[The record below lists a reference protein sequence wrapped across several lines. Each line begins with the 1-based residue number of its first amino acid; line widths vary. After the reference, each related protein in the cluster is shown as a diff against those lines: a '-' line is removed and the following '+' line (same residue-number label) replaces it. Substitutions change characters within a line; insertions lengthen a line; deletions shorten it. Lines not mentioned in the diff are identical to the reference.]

1 MVTPLSVVGVPGDE
15 LTLAA
20 CLSYPQVGT
29 LCHVRHKR
37 LFVSRNMPLPQ
48 LRRGPDCAPTGV
60 RTKLLVVIVWIALV
74 VWLGLVMWSLS
85 VVRAA
90 AGADAPAPT
99 RTRAPVSGVLFAGRR
114 RLMAVS
120 QGVLL
125 VLALAATVLLS
136 DEAQWTPLPL
146 TGLLAL
152 LVLGSDFLVLDAKRF
167 RIGGSFTGWVPGWG
181 CVGPAPAA
189 VLGLASALVDAAR
202 RRVRGTYLLNNLLTY
217 TTLPLLGGLALHALK
232 LADVQEGGY
241 AVAVFCVFLTANALN
256 FLMIAGHTRLLRGGS
271 LIEMLRTVFIPVLP
285 WEIASAVMTAM
296 AVYGFEVYGAG
307 IIGLFALALGV
318 YQLLLRALLE
328 GQMHSEEIER
338 RTDQLDVRHEGMLGL
353 LLETLALRD
362 PSAARHAAATAH
374 YAHELARAAGLSE
387 REQAVVHTA
396 GLLHDLGKEA
406 LPDHILVGRNDLHP
420 AERRLIE
427 RHPADGARLLLRVEG
442 MGEVAAAV
450 LAHHERI
457 DGRGYPD
464 GLAGE
469 RIPMAARILAVAE
482 VYDVLTAQDSY
493 RMPMSPAEAEDE
505 LRQVAGAQLDGRLV
519 YLFATRVLRGR
530 HADHRGRI
538 ADLETELQVQ
548 RKGRGMLD
556 QPFLLGPPLA

>member
-1 MVTPLSVVGVPGDE
+1 VLAVV
-15 LTLAA
+15 
-20 CLSYPQVGT
+20 
-29 LCHVRHKR
+29 
-37 LFVSRNMPLPQ
+37 
-48 LRRGPDCAPTGV
+48 
-60 RTKLLVVIVWIALV
+60 VWIALV
-74 VWLGLVMWSLS
+74 VWLALVVWSLS
-85 VVRAA
+85 VVKGA
-90 AGADAPAPT
+90 AGSDAPGIAPEPPPP
-99 RTRAPVSGVLFAGRR
+99 RSPRLPYAGRR
-114 RLMAVS
+114 QAIAIG

-125 VLALAATVLLS
+125 GVVVATAVSVSTDDQWQPLALV
-136 DEAQWTPLPL
+136 
-146 TGLLAL
+146 GLLFL
-152 LVLGSDFLVLDAKRF
+152 LVLGSDILVLDAKRF
-167 RIGGSFTGWVPGWG
+167 RIGGSFTGLVLAMALL
-181 CVGPAPAA
+181 GPAPAA
-189 VLGLASALVDAAR
+189 ALGLASALVDAVR
-202 RRVRGTYLLNNLLTY
+202 RHVRGSYLLNNLLTY
-217 TTLPLLGGLALHALK
+217 TAFPLLGGLALQRLGQK
-232 LADVQEGGY
+232 DVEEGGY
-241 AVAVFCVFLTANALN
+241 AVAVFCVFLAANVLN

-271 LIEMLRTVFIPVLP
+271 LPQMFRQVFVPVLP
-285 WEIASAVMTAM
+285 WEVASAVMTAL

-328 GQMHSEEIER
+328 GQAHSEEIER

-362 PSAARHAAATAH
+362 PSAARHAAAVAH

-406 LPDHILVGRNDLHP
+406 LPDHILIGRAELHP

-427 RHPADGARLLLRVEG
+427 QHPADGARLLLRVEG

-464 GLAGE
+464 GLTAEG
-469 RIPMAARILAVAE
+469 IPMAARILAVAE

-493 RMPMSPAEAEDE
+493 RIPMSAAEAEDE
-505 LRQVAGAQLDGRLV
+505 LRRVAGSQLDGRLV
-519 YLFATRVLRGR
+519 WLFATQVLRGR
-530 HADHRGRI
+530 HPEHMGHI

-548 RKGRGMLD
+548 RRVRGALD
-556 QPFLLGPPLA
+556 APFVLGPPS